1 MKLPSLISDRKLIL
15 LLIQYGLCGYIAVF
29 FIPAYENTA
38 IVLLCGILIPF
49 VIMTPLVKS
58 KMYQKLKFSDEKYPE
73 RNESNINLLI
83 SFLFP
88 IVYIVF
94 IALFYWIKEDFNVE
108 LDQNIYFSCLATFY
122 FMAVF
127 FVFLR
132 KLTYEKKE

>member
-1 MKLPSLISDRKLIL
+1 
-15 LLIQYGLCGYIAVF
+15 
-29 FIPAYENTA
+29 
-38 IVLLCGILIPF
+38 
-49 VIMTPLVKS
+49 
-58 KMYQKLKFSDEKYPE
+58 MYQKLKFSDEKYPE

-94 IALFYWIKEDFNVE
+94 IAFFYWIKEDFSVE
-108 LDQNIYFSCLATFY
+108 LDKNIYFSCLSTFY

>member
-1 MKLPSLISDRKLIL
+1 
-15 LLIQYGLCGYIAVF
+15 
-29 FIPAYENTA
+29 
-38 IVLLCGILIPF
+38 
-49 VIMTPLVKS
+49 
-58 KMYQKLKFSDEKYPE
+58 MYQKLKFSDEKYPE

-108 LDQNIYFSCLATFY
+108 LDQNIYFSCLVTFY

-127 FVFLR
+127 FAFLR